1 MENRPGQPYVDQTTT
16 TIVANHSWST
26 YCELTVQ
33 TPWETWP
40 NWMLRGPCLHGPM
53 SVAFFPLSRVLP
65 LFHCPMALTG
75 WGHYW
80 IVRDGFGGHVIHGLH
95 QTFIPASNS
104 TMDRGERPDSK
115 GQWIESRQSVTSNRM
130 NGKQTWSTT
139 LIKPPPLLLIF
150 QSPYFLQELLSAY
163 CFDSCK
169 FSLHTNSCYWPMVSD
184 HWFVFNE

>member
-1 MENRPGQPYVDQTTT
+1 MACFHFFNLKANFLVRENTCQ
-16 TIVANHSWST
+16 ISWKKGFYKKCGIT
-26 YCELTVQ
+26 LD
-33 TPWETWP
+33 
-40 NWMLRGPCLHGPM
+40 RG
-53 SVAFFPLSRVLP
+53 LP

-169 FSLHTNSCYWPMVSD
+169 FSLHTNSCYWPM
-184 HWFVFNE
+184 HGQWPLICL